1 MIKTT
6 ENSIKTKEKLDYV
19 DPVTGKE
26 QKATIKTKV
35 RGADIAE
42 GKSKKTYDY
51 KVQDTVEGPK
61 KVVK

>member
-51 KVQDTVEGPK
+51 KV
-61 KVVK
+61 